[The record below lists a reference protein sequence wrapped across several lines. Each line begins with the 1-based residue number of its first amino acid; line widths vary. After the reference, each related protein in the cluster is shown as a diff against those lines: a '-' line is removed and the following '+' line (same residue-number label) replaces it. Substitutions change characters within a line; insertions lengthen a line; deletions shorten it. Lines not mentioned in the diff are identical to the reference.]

1 MKFFFVIRE
10 PMEKLDALPIV
21 LDKFGDGCYGGVCAS
36 FMSRNVL
43 TFEGEKVCRIRGVVW
58 VVAFECG

>member
-1 MKFFFVIRE
+1 VKFFFVIWE

-21 LDKFGDGCYGGVCAS
+21 LDKFGDGCYCGFCAS
-36 FMSRNVL
+36 FMSGNVV
-43 TFEGEKVCRIRGVVW
+43 TFEGEKVCGIRGVIW

>member
-1 MKFFFVIRE
+1 VKFFFVVGE
-10 PMEKLDALPIV
+10 PMERLDALPIV
-21 LDKFGDGCYGGVCAS
+21 LDRFGDGCCCGVCAS

-43 TFEGEKVCRIRGVVW
+43 TFKGKKVCGIRGVIW

>member
-1 MKFFFVIRE
+1 
-10 PMEKLDALPIV
+10 MEKLDALPIV
-21 LDKFGDGCYGGVCAS
+21 LDKFRDGCDGGVCAS

-58 VVAFECG
+58 VVAFEC